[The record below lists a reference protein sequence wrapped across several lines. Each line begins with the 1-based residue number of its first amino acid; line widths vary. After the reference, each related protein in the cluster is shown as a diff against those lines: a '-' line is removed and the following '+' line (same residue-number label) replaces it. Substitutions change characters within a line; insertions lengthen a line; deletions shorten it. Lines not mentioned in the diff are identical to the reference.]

1 MHILYSV
8 QARTHSGKVR
18 ANNQD
23 AYGIILEWRK
33 KLDLT
38 DADLQ
43 TRGHLFAVADG
54 MGGHAAGEVASQL
67 AIETLF
73 REYYTSPWQGP
84 QANLEAAIAQANR
97 IILEEAEAHP
107 EMTGMGTTLVAAVY
121 RPDDGWIIANVG
133 DSRAYLFRDGRIVQ
147 VTQDHSWV
155 AEQTRSGILTQEQA
169 AHHPLRNV
177 ITRSLGSEEEAIPDF
192 FRRDGRSGDIVL
204 LCSDGLSNMVSD
216 GEMAGL
222 LKSYPLDEAAER
234 LQELALKRGAPDN
247 VTFILIQL
255 MEGKQR
261 RSRSILPWLALTT
274 AILILGGFLFWTYA
288 RPQPPQTPTA
298 PAVAL
303 ATNTPIL
310 AQTPTA
316 PPLASKTPTPAAT
329 PEMAAAALAPI
340 SPLSTPPLDAP
351 TVIAAPVVVIPI
363 PDAASAAEG
372 FVFVQGPAT
381 ITRREE
387 TTITITHDDLNEGA
401 PHVYVASLPADT
413 LPERFA
419 GAEQA
424 ALGIV
429 QEESAGGQR
438 GEAAWLLGP
447 FGNEHNLFAVF
458 WLASEVELLVDEQTP
473 VLLYTVNGQGGGD
486 SLGIDAPPGEEGKPI
501 AVLGVWEWSAWDD
514 MLSFSPAQVYDYD
527 ESDQGYHPRP

>member
-8 QARTHSGKVR
+8 QTRTHPGRVR

-23 AYGIILEWRK
+23 AYGVILEWRK
-33 KLDLT
+33 KLGLT

-43 TRGHLFAVADG
+43 ARGHLFAVADG

-84 QANLEAAIAQANR
+84 QANLKAAIAAANQT
-97 IILEEAEAHP
+97 ILDEAEKHP
-107 EMTGMGTTLVAAVY
+107 EMAGMGTTLVAARY
-121 RPDDGWIIANVG
+121 RPDDGWLIANVG
-133 DSRAYLFRDGRIVQ
+133 DSRAYLFREGRIAQ

-155 AEQTRSGILTQEQA
+155 AEQARSGILTQEQA
-169 AHHPLRNV
+169 AHHPLRNI
-177 ITRSLGSEEEAIPDF
+177 ITRSLGGEEDVTPDF
-192 FRRDGRSGDIVL
+192 FRRDSQPGDILL
-204 LCSDGLSNMVSD
+204 LCSDGLSNLVD
-216 GEMAGL
+216 AAEMAKL
-222 LKSYPLDEAAER
+222 LKSYPLDEAAEK
-234 LQELALKRGAPDN
+234 LEELALERGAPDN

-255 MEGKQR
+255 VGGKQR
-261 RSRSILPWLALTT
+261 RSRSLLPWLALTA

-288 RPQPPQTPTA
+288 RPQPSATPAA
-298 PAVAL
+298 PVVAL

-310 AQTPTA
+310 VQTPTA
-316 PPLASKTPTPAAT
+316 APLASKTPTPAAT

-351 TVIAAPVVVIPI
+351 TVIAAPVVVTPI

-381 ITRREE
+381 ITHGEE
-387 TTITITHDDLNEGA
+387 TTITITHYNLTDNA
-401 PHVYVASLPADT
+401 PIEYVASLPADA
-413 LPERFA
+413 LPERFV

-424 ALGIV
+424 VLGLP
-429 QEESAGGQR
+429 EGPAAPEQR
-438 GEAAWLLGP
+438 IQAAWLLSPMG
-447 FGNEHNLFAVF
+447 GKFAAF
-458 WLASEVELLVDEQTP
+458 WLSPEGEKLIDEGTP
-473 VLLYTVNGQGGGD
+473 MLLYTVNGQGGGD

-501 AVLGVWEWSAWDD
+501 AVLGVWEWTAWDD
-514 MLSFSPAQVYDYD
+514 ILTFSPAQVYDYD
-527 ESDQGYHPRP
+527 ESNQGYHPRP